1 MRSHRSFVLI
11 VLATAL
17 VATPVW
23 SQTTIPSA
31 NGQPWDVNDNTG
43 GDSGYIDDG
52 GQDAFDG
59 WGDISLTVSD
69 GVGILA
75 GPSTLAGFSL
85 TWDSGRRWATTAP
98 VTIGDVSVSRALY
111 APAATDYMRYVD
123 TFTNTSGA
131 SRYVDVVWGGN
142 LGSNGSTTVAAT
154 SSGDLTIAAND
165 AWAVSIESSGFVAA
179 GPATDPPVGY
189 VLGDPAMGAL
199 TSIVGYPGPG
209 AWPGNGNDNLSYQYS
224 LTLAPGET
232 ARLAYFLYRGLE
244 ENSTGPLGQTPTTG
258 EEIALAQSVCSAL
271 AASPDFGDLSAAE
284 IDTFVNWSAAA
295 LVAVDVPTLSFWGA
309 LLLSGVI
316 AVLGVRRLI
325 G

>member
-1 MRSHRSFVLI
+1 MRSHRLFALMITVM
-11 VLATAL
+11 VLAA
-17 VATPVW
+17 APAW

-31 NGQPWDVNDNTG
+31 NGQPWDVYDNTG
-43 GDSGYIDDG
+43 GDNGYIGDG
-52 GQDAFDG
+52 GQDAFDN
-59 WGDISLTVSD
+59 WGAISVTVSD
-69 GVGILA
+69 GVGPIG
-75 GPSTLAGFSL
+75 GPTTLAGFGL
-85 TWDSGRRWATTAP
+85 AWDSARRWATTTS

-131 SRYVDVVWGGN
+131 ARYLEVVWGGN

-154 SSGDLTIAAND
+154 SSGDLTIAPTD
-165 AWAVSIESSGFVAA
+165 AWAVSIESPGYVAA

-189 VLGDPAMGAL
+189 VLGDPTTGAL
-199 TSIVGYPGPG
+199 TSVVSFPGPG

-244 ENSTGPLGQTPTTG
+244 ENVTGPLGQTPTTG

-284 IDTFVNWSAAA
+284 IDTFANWGAP
-295 LVAVDVPTLSFWGA
+295 LIAVEVPTLSFWGA
-309 LLLSGVI
+309 LLLSGLV
-316 AVLGVRRLI
+316 AVFGVRRLI